1 MSFNPD
7 DLDIQYSE
15 PDLDIVY
22 LDEEKPSKIR
32 SLLSAAPKGFAKE
45 LREQLTKTLG
55 FFPKKLGLV
64 EEDEQLSPI
73 SDEEFV
79 ENIEKI
85 LPTQE
90 GFAEKALERGGRIAP
105 YALTGGGN
113 VAGQALR
120 SALAGFLGEGAKEA
134 GLPEWAQALAE
145 LPAFAAPGLG
155 KKIIPKASQ
164 KELVEGA
171 RNLGLSEQEIT
182 PLIQSEI
189 KQKWLT
195 KFAPKRGRTQEALSK
210 SKTALGNVFDRLEKS
225 EPAKNLL
232 TESQSTEVVKNID
245 NILEQLPAGVRNE
258 IAEDYVDLLNKPI
271 SGASLINFWRDLN
284 HYISKGTDKL
294 GIVKGPITDALE
306 NISPE
311 LASDFRLTN
320 QLYSK
325 YATINKKL
333 KPTLVQDL
341 MTAGRAVRTLVGA
354 STGNFPLLMEA
365 VGESAAKRIAR
376 ELLIN
381 PRLQNISNKMMTSL
395 NQNKYAAANQF
406 LQQYINEISKED
418 KELADLLRDID
429 FKDLEK

>member
-1 MSFNPD
+1 MSSQLEGIDFQSD
-7 DLDIQYSE
+7 E
-15 PDLDIVY
+15 PDLDFIPIE
-22 LDEEKPSKIR
+22 EEKPSRFR

-55 FFPKKLGLV
+55 FLPEKLGITKKG
-64 EEDEQLSPI
+64 EELSPI
-73 SDEEFV
+73 SNEEFF
-79 ENIEKI
+79 ENLEKV

-105 YALTGGGN
+105 YALAGGGN
-113 VAGQALR
+113 LAGQGLR

-145 LPAFAAPGLG
+145 LPAFGAPGLG
-155 KKIIPKASQ
+155 KKIRPTGAQ

-182 PLIQSEI
+182 PLIQSEL

-195 KFAPKRGRTQEALSK
+195 KFAPKRGRTQAALSK
-210 SKTALGNVFDRLEKS
+210 SKQALGNVYERLENS
-225 EPAKNLL
+225 ESAKNLL
-232 TESQSTEVVKNID
+232 SKEQSSEVVKNID
-245 NILEQLPAGVRNE
+245 DILEKLPSGVRDE
-258 IAEDYVDLLNKPI
+258 ISQDFQDLLSKPI
-271 SGASLINFWRDLN
+271 SGESLINFWKDLN

-311 LASDFRLTN
+311 LASDFRMTN

-325 YATINKKL
+325 YAKINAKL
-333 KPTLVQDL
+333 KPSLVGDL
-341 MTAGRAVRTLVGA
+341 MSAGRAVRTLLGVTTGNYPLLIEA
-354 STGNFPLLMEA
+354 LSESTG
-365 VGESAAKRIAR
+365 KRVAR

-381 PRLQNISNKMMTSL
+381 PRLQNISNKMITAL
-395 NQNKYAAANQF
+395 NQNKSSAANQF
-406 LQQYINEISKED
+406 LKEYIKEISKED
-418 KELADLLRDID
+418 QELADVLSDID
-429 FKDLEK
+429 FKELLK